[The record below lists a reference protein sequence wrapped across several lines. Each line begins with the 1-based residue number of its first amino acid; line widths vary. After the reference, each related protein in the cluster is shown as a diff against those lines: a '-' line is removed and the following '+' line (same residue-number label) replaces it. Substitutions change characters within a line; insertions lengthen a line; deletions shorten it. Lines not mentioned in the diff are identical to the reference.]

1 MNISAKSR
9 RLETSMILNK
19 IKLNDFVSHKKTE
32 LDLGYGINVV
42 VGPNG
47 AGKTSILDAIS
58 FALFNDY
65 SNRGKKE
72 NLINSTAKK
81 CGATVEFVEG
91 GIKYSAEWS
100 MEREKSAKGN
110 LYRIQN
116 GSKTLLAQGGGA
128 VLAEIEK
135 VLSMDKSMYFQSI
148 YVQQGEI
155 EELVTAKPAF
165 RKELI
170 SRLLG
175 VEDLEKAWHT
185 IKDIIDEYHE
195 TQIVLKT
202 ELDQRSTLE
211 NERQRHLTTST
222 ELTASIGS
230 KREELTKIEEKIS
243 VLQTSLN
250 QLKENK
256 KAFDRLDKE
265 KGILE
270 KAVASEK
277 EKLETEQTELDKA
290 ITAKKLIESL
300 EDEISKLTFLEQ
312 YSQYIVRKREQESN
326 QQALEEKLW
335 NLDRLEEV
343 LKENEKDSALYREK
357 KALQEEKSKERK
369 QYEGS
374 EKAFEKALK
383 TVKDLERDAQKKNAA
398 LEKELMKCSEILEA
412 QVTLETIET
421 LLDKKRTELEAAGSE
436 LDGKIDKCQKSIG
449 MFEHREKELDD
460 NLSKL
465 RPSET
470 GAKKCPTCET
480 DLTADQIVQ
489 LGRKFSSEKERIKG
503 ELETTRNEHTTIIQ
517 RKNHTE
523 GQLKKVDKIEPEQI
537 KECASQ
543 LDETR
548 EKLSKQR
555 LEAEELNKNVDVL
568 KRLDGELTELAN
580 QIGGL
585 EECYMKF
592 ESAKRELAK
601 LQPREEVMA
610 EMKPILEALETVSQ
624 SLKDSVSNLGYE
636 PKDPSKELEA
646 LRQKKQEYDQ
656 NITVAKRESEYEK
669 KVATT
674 REALSNKEL
683 ELAGTFEAIVKLN
696 YDEKL
701 HSRKQDSFDAEAN
714 SRNGLEKEIAGKT
727 EKKKTADDEILDCD
741 KKLEALKKKEREKR
755 HVDNFIGLLNKIR
768 TAYGKDGVQKM
779 IRARATPL
787 LERST
792 RDLFERFN
800 LAYSDIKI
808 DDDYNIAV
816 IGPSGEQQIEQISGG
831 ERVALAIAL
840 RLAIAQ
846 VLSGR
851 VETIIMDEPTTHLD
865 EERRKELVNILSSFF
880 REGGRIIPQMLIITH
895 HPEIVDVADVI
906 YTVKKQ
912 DDFSIAES
920 GSPMKQTV

>member
-1 MNISAKSR
+1 
-9 RLETSMILNK
+9 MILNK

-32 LDLGYGINVV
+32 LKLGYGINVV

-81 CGATVEFVEG
+81 CWATVEFVEG

-110 LYRIQN
+110 LYRMQN

-135 VLSMDKSMYFQSI
+135 VLAMDKSMFFQSI

-155 EELVTAKPAF
+155 EELVTAKPAI

-175 VEDLEKAWHT
+175 VADLEKAWHG
-185 IKDIIDEYHE
+185 IKEVIDAYHE
-195 TQIVLKT
+195 IQTVLKT
-202 ELDQRSTLE
+202 ELGQRSTIE
-211 NERQRHLTTST
+211 SDRQRHLTIST
-222 ELTASIGS
+222 ESTASIGS
-230 KREELTKIEEKIS
+230 KRKELSKIEEKIS
-243 VLQTSLN
+243 GLQTSLN
-250 QLKENK
+250 QLKEDK
-256 KAFDRLDKE
+256 KAFDRLDKD

-277 EKLETEQTELDKA
+277 EKLKTEQTELDKA
-290 ITAKKLIESL
+290 IAAKKLTESL
-300 EDEISKLTFLEQ
+300 EDEISKLPFLEQ
-312 YSQYIVRKREQESN
+312 YSQCIMKRSEQESK
-326 QQALEEKLW
+326 QQALEERLR
-335 NLDRLEEV
+335 NLDRLEGV
-343 LKENEKDSALYREK
+343 LKENEKDSALYREN
-357 KALQEEKSKERK
+357 KALQEGKNKERK
-369 QYEGS
+369 KYEGS
-374 EKAFEKALK
+374 DKAVEKALK
-383 TVKDLERDAQKKNAA
+383 IIKDLEKDEQKKNAA
-398 LEKELMKCSEILEA
+398 LEKELKKCSEILEA
-412 QVTLETIET
+412 QVTLETVET
-421 LLDKKRTELEAAGSE
+421 LLGKKKAELEAVGSE
-436 LDGKIDKCQKSIG
+436 LDEKIDKCQKSIG

-480 DLTADQIVQ
+480 DLTADQIAR
-489 LGRKFSSEKERIKG
+489 LGSKFSSERERIGG
-503 ELETTRNEHTTIIQ
+503 ELETTRKELTAIIQ
-517 RKNHTE
+517 RKDHVR
-523 GQLKKVDKIEPEQI
+523 GQLKTVEKIEPEQI
-537 KECASQ
+537 KQCASQ
-543 LDETR
+543 LEERR
-548 EKLSKQR
+548 EELKKER
-555 LEAEELNKNVDVL
+555 LEAEELNKNVDAL
-568 KRLDGELTELAN
+568 KRLDNELTELAD
-580 QIGGL
+580 QVSGL
-585 EECYMKF
+585 EEFYIKF
-592 ESAKRELAK
+592 ESAKSELTK
-601 LQPREEVMA
+601 LQPREKVMA
-610 EMKPILEALETVSQ
+610 EMKPIAEALETISQ

-636 PKDPSKELEA
+636 PEEPSKELEA

-656 NITVAKRESEYEK
+656 SISIAKRESEYEK
-669 KVATT
+669 KVAIT
-674 REALSNKEL
+674 REELSNKEL
-683 ELAGTFEAIVKLN
+683 ELAGTLESIAKLN

-701 HSRKQDSFDAEAN
+701 HSRKQDSFDAEVN
-714 SRNGLEKEIAGKT
+714 SRNGLEKEIAGMI
-727 EKKKTADDEILDCD
+727 EKKKTADYEIANCDE
-741 KKLEALKKKEREKR
+741 KLKGLEKKEREKR

-779 IRARATPL
+779 IRARARPL

-912 DDFSIAES
+912 DDYSIVES
-920 GSPMKQTV
+920 GSLMKSSE

>member
-1 MNISAKSR
+1 
-9 RLETSMILNK
+9 MILNK
-19 IKLNDFVSHKKTE
+19 IKLNDFVSHKNTE

-65 SNRGKKE
+65 TNRGKKE

-81 CGATVEFVEG
+81 CGATLEFVEG

-110 LYRIQN
+110 LYRMQN
-116 GSKTLLAQGGGA
+116 GAKTLLAQGGSA

-135 VLSMDKSMYFQSI
+135 VLAMNKSMFFQSI
-148 YVQQGEI
+148 YVRQGEI
-155 EELVTAKPAF
+155 EELVTAKPAI

-175 VEDLEKAWHT
+175 VEDLEKAWHA
-185 IKDIIDEYHE
+185 IKDIIDEYDK

-202 ELDQRSTLE
+202 ELEQRSTLE
-211 NERQRHLTTST
+211 TERQRHLTTST
-222 ELTASIGS
+222 ELAASIGS
-230 KREELTKIEEKIS
+230 NRKELSKIEDKIS
-243 VLQTSLN
+243 ALQTSLN

-256 KAFDRLDKE
+256 KIFDRLDKE

-290 ITAKKLIESL
+290 TAAKKLTDSL
-300 EDEISKLTFLEQ
+300 EIEVSKLPFFEQ
-312 YSQYIVRKREQESN
+312 YSQCILKRSEQEAK
-326 QQALEEKLW
+326 QQVLDEKLG
-335 NLDRLEEV
+335 NLDRLEGV

-357 KALQEEKSKERK
+357 KALQEEKVKERK

-374 EKAFEKALK
+374 EKAVEKALK
-383 TVKDLERDAQKKNAA
+383 TAKDLEKEEQKKDAA
-398 LEKELMKCSEILEA
+398 LEKELKKCSEILEA
-412 QVTLETIET
+412 QVTLETVEI
-421 LLDKKRTELEAAGSE
+421 LLNKKKAELEAAGSE
-436 LDGKIDKCQKSIG
+436 LERKIDQCQKNIG
-449 MFEHREKELDD
+449 IFEHREKELDD

-465 RPSET
+465 RPSEL
-470 GAKKCPTCET
+470 GAKRCPTCET
-480 DLTADQIVQ
+480 DLTADQIAR
-489 LGRKFSSEKERIKG
+489 LGKKFSSEKEQIEG
-503 ELETTRNEHTTIIQ
+503 ELETTRNELTTISQ
-517 RKNHTE
+517 RKHHTE
-523 GQLKKVDKIEPEQI
+523 GQLKKVEKIEPEQI
-537 KECASQ
+537 RECASQ
-543 LDETR
+543 LDETKER
-548 EKLSKQR
+548 LSKQR
-555 LEAEELNKNVDVL
+555 LEAEELDKNVDVL
-568 KRLDGELTELAN
+568 KRLDGELTELEN

-585 EECYMKF
+585 EEPYMKF
-592 ESAKRELAK
+592 ESAKRELKK
-601 LQPREEVMA
+601 LQPREKVMA
-610 EMKPILEALETVSQ
+610 EMEPITEALEKVSQ
-624 SLKDSVSNLGYE
+624 SLKDSVSSLGSE
-636 PKDPSKELEA
+636 PKEPSRELEA

-656 NITVAKRESEYEK
+656 NISIAKRESEYRNS
-669 KVATT
+669 VAAT
-674 REALSNKEL
+674 REVLSGKEQ
-683 ELAGTFEAIVKLN
+683 ELAGTLEEIAKLS
-696 YDEKL
+696 YDEKQ
-701 HSRKQDSFDAEAN
+701 HSKKQDEFDTESN
-714 SRNGLEKEIAGKT
+714 SRNGLRETITGMMEN
-727 EKKKTADDEILDCD
+727 KKTADSEIANYD

-768 TAYGKDGVQKM
+768 TTYGKDGVQKM
-779 IRARATPL
+779 IRARARPL

-808 DDDYNIAV
+808 DDNYNIAV

-906 YTVKKQ
+906 YTIKKQ
-912 DDFSIAES
+912 EDYSIAES

>member
-1 MNISAKSR
+1 
-9 RLETSMILNK
+9 MILNK
-19 IKLNDFVSHKKTE
+19 IKLNNFVSHKNTE

-81 CGATVEFVEG
+81 CAATLEFVEG

-110 LYRIQN
+110 LYRIKN
-116 GSKTLLAQGGGA
+116 GSKTLLAQGGSA

-135 VLSMDKSMYFQSI
+135 VLAMDKSMFFQSI

-155 EELVTAKPAF
+155 EELVTAKPAI

-175 VEDLEKAWHT
+175 VEDLEKAWHG
-185 IKDIIDEYHE
+185 IKDVIDTYNK
-195 TQIVLKT
+195 TQLVLKT
-202 ELDQRSTLE
+202 ELDHRSTVE
-211 NERQRHLTTST
+211 SERQRYLTLST

-230 KREELTKIEEKIS
+230 KEEELDKIEEKITG
-243 VLQTSLN
+243 LQASLN
-250 QLKENK
+250 QLKEDK
-256 KAFDRLDKE
+256 KAFDRLDKD

-270 KAVASEK
+270 KAVASGK
-277 EKLETEQTELDKA
+277 EKLETEQTELNKA
-290 ITAKKLIESL
+290 IGAKKLIESL
-300 EDEISKLTFLEQ
+300 EGEISKLPFLEQ
-312 YSQYIVRKREQESN
+312 YSQCIVRKREQESN
-326 QQALEEKLW
+326 QQALEEKLR
-335 NLDRLEEV
+335 NLDRLEGV
-343 LKENEKDSALYREK
+343 LKENERDSTLYREK

-374 EKAFEKALK
+374 EKAVERALK
-383 TVKDLERDAQKKNAA
+383 TIKELERDEQKKNAA
-398 LEKELMKCSEILEA
+398 LEKELKKCSEILEA
-412 QVTLETIET
+412 QVTLENVET
-421 LLDKKRTELEAAGSE
+421 LLGKKRVELEAVGSE

-449 MFEHREKELDD
+449 IFEHREKELDD

-480 DLTADQIVQ
+480 DLTAEQIVQ

-503 ELETTRNEHTTIIQ
+503 ELETTRNELTTIIQ
-517 RKNHTE
+517 RKDHIR

-548 EKLSKQR
+548 EELKKQR
-555 LEAEELNKNVDVL
+555 LEAEELDKNVEAL
-568 KRLDGELTELAN
+568 KRLDGELTELGN

-585 EECYMKF
+585 EESYMKF
-592 ESAKRELAK
+592 ESAKRELTK
-601 LQPREEVMA
+601 LQPKEEVMA
-610 EMKPILEALETVSQ
+610 EMKPITEALETISQ

-636 PKDPSKELEA
+636 PEEPSKELEA

-656 NITVAKRESEYEK
+656 NISIAKRESEYEK

-674 REALSNKEL
+674 REGLSNKEL
-683 ELAGTFEAIVKLN
+683 ELAGTLESFAKLN

-701 HSRKQDSFDAEAN
+701 HSRKQDSFDAEVN
-714 SRNGLEKEIAGKT
+714 SRNGLEKEIAVMTGN
-727 EKKKTADDEILDCD
+727 KKTADDEIADCD
-741 KKLEALKKKEREKR
+741 KKLEALKKKELEKR
-755 HVDNFIGLLNKIR
+755 LVDNFIGLLNKIR

-779 IRARATPL
+779 VRARARPL
-787 LERST
+787 LERSA

-816 IGPSGEQQIEQISGG
+816 IGSRGEQQIEQISGG

-895 HPEIVDVADVI
+895 HPEIMDVADVI
-906 YTVKKQ
+906 YTIRKQ
-912 DDFSIAES
+912 DDYSIAES
-920 GSPMKQTV
+920 GSQVRDSV

>member
-1 MNISAKSR
+1 
-9 RLETSMILNK
+9 MILNK

-135 VLSMDKSMYFQSI
+135 VLAMDKSMFFQSI

-155 EELVTAKPAF
+155 EELVTAKPAI

-175 VEDLEKAWHT
+175 VEDLEKAWHD
-185 IKDIIDEYHE
+185 IKDIIDEYCK

-222 ELTASIGS
+222 ELAASIGF
-230 KREELTKIEEKIS
+230 KGKELSKIEEAIS
-243 VLQTSLN
+243 GLQTSLN
-250 QLKENK
+250 QLKEDK

-270 KAVASEK
+270 KAVASEQ
-277 EKLETEQTELDKA
+277 EKLETEQTELNKA
-290 ITAKKLIESL
+290 TAAKKLTESL
-300 EDEISKLTFLEQ
+300 EGEVSKLPLLEQ
-312 YSQYIVRKREQESN
+312 YSQCILKRSEQEAK
-326 QQALEEKLW
+326 QQVLEEKLR
-335 NLDRLEEV
+335 NLDRLEGV
-343 LKENEKDSALYREK
+343 LKENEKDSALYCEK
-357 KALQEEKSKERK
+357 KALQEEKSKERR

-374 EKAFEKALK
+374 EKAAEKALK
-383 TVKDLERDAQKKNAA
+383 TIKDLEKDEQKKNAA
-398 LEKELMKCSEILEA
+398 LEKELKKCSEILEA
-412 QVTLETIET
+412 QVTLETVEI
-421 LLDKKRTELEAAGSE
+421 LLNKKKAELEAVGSE
-436 LDGKIDKCQKSIG
+436 LDEKIDRFRKSIG
-449 MFEHREKELDD
+449 IFEHREKELDD

-465 RPSET
+465 GPSEP

-480 DLTADQIVQ
+480 DLTAEQIVQ
-489 LGRKFSSEKERIKG
+489 LGRKFSSEKERING
-503 ELETTRNEHTTIIQ
+503 ELETTRNELTTIIQ
-517 RKNHTE
+517 RKDHTK

-537 KECASQ
+537 RERASQ

-568 KRLDGELTELAN
+568 KRLDGELTELGN

-592 ESAKRELAK
+592 ESAKRELTE

-610 EMKPILEALETVSQ
+610 EMKPVTEALEKVSQ

-636 PKDPSKELEA
+636 PKEPSRELEA

-656 NITVAKRESEYEK
+656 NISIARRESEYGNS
-669 KVATT
+669 VAAT
-674 REALSNKEL
+674 REVLSSKEQELDGTL
-683 ELAGTFEAIVKLN
+683 EEITKLN
-696 YDEKL
+696 YDEEQ
-701 HSRKQDSFDAEAN
+701 HSKKQDEFEAEIN
-714 SRNGLEKEIAGKT
+714 SRNGLRETITGMVEN
-727 EKKKTADDEILDCD
+727 KKTADSEMANYDE
-741 KKLEALKKKEREKR
+741 KLEALKKREQEER

-779 IRARATPL
+779 IRARARPL

-808 DDDYNIAV
+808 DDNYNIAV

-851 VETIIMDEPTTHLD
+851 VEVIIMDEPTTHLD

-906 YTVKKQ
+906 YTIKKQ
-912 DDFSIAES
+912 DDYSIAES

>member
-1 MNISAKSR
+1 
-9 RLETSMILNK
+9 MILNK

-32 LDLGYGINVV
+32 LELGYGINVV

-110 LYRIQN
+110 LYRMQN

-135 VLSMDKSMYFQSI
+135 VLAMDKSMFFQSI

-155 EELVTAKPAF
+155 EELVTAKPAI

-175 VEDLEKAWHT
+175 VADLEKAWHG
-185 IKDIIDEYHE
+185 IKEVIDAYHE
-195 TQIVLKT
+195 IQTVLKT
-202 ELDQRSTLE
+202 ELGQRSTIE
-211 NERQRHLTTST
+211 SDRQRHLTIST
-222 ELTASIGS
+222 ESTASIGS
-230 KREELTKIEEKIS
+230 KRKELSKIEEKIS
-243 VLQTSLN
+243 GLQTSLN
-250 QLKENK
+250 QLKEDK
-256 KAFDRLDKE
+256 KAFDRLDKD

-270 KAVASEK
+270 KAVVSEK
-277 EKLETEQTELDKA
+277 EKLKTEQTELDKA
-290 ITAKKLIESL
+290 IAAKKLTESL
-300 EDEISKLTFLEQ
+300 EDEISKLPFLEQ
-312 YSQYIVRKREQESN
+312 YSQCIMKRSEQESK
-326 QQALEEKLW
+326 QQALEERLR
-335 NLDRLEEV
+335 NLDRLEGV

-357 KALQEEKSKERK
+357 KALQEGKNKERK
-369 QYEGS
+369 KYEGS
-374 EKAFEKALK
+374 DKAVEKALK
-383 TVKDLERDAQKKNAA
+383 IIKDLEKDEQKKNAA
-398 LEKELMKCSEILEA
+398 LEKELKKCSEILEA
-412 QVTLETIET
+412 QVTLETVET
-421 LLDKKRTELEAAGSE
+421 LLGKKKAELEAVGSE
-436 LDGKIDKCQKSIG
+436 LDEKIDKCQKSIG

-480 DLTADQIVQ
+480 DLTADQIAR
-489 LGRKFSSEKERIKG
+489 LGSKFSSERERIGG
-503 ELETTRNEHTTIIQ
+503 ELETTRKELTAIIQ
-517 RKNHTE
+517 RKDHVR
-523 GQLKKVDKIEPEQI
+523 GQLKTVEKIEPEQI
-537 KECASQ
+537 KQCASQ
-543 LDETR
+543 LEETR
-548 EKLSKQR
+548 EELKKER
-555 LEAEELNKNVDVL
+555 LEAEELNKNVDAL
-568 KRLDGELTELAN
+568 KRLDNELTELAD
-580 QIGGL
+580 QVSGL
-585 EECYMKF
+585 EEFYIKF
-592 ESAKRELAK
+592 ESAKSELTK
-601 LQPREEVMA
+601 LQPREKVMA
-610 EMKPILEALETVSQ
+610 EMKPIAEALETISQ

-636 PKDPSKELEA
+636 PEEPSKELEA

-656 NITVAKRESEYEK
+656 SISIAKRESEYEK
-669 KVATT
+669 KVAIT
-674 REALSNKEL
+674 REELSNKEL
-683 ELAGTFEAIVKLN
+683 ELAGTLESIAKLN

-701 HSRKQDSFDAEAN
+701 HSRKQDSFDAEVN
-714 SRNGLEKEIAGKT
+714 SRNGLEKEIAGMI
-727 EKKKTADDEILDCD
+727 EKKKTADYEIANCDE
-741 KKLEALKKKEREKR
+741 KLKGLEKKEREKR

-779 IRARATPL
+779 IRARARPL

-912 DDFSIAES
+912 DDYSIAES
-920 GSPMKQTV
+920 GSLMKSSE

>member
-1 MNISAKSR
+1 
-9 RLETSMILNK
+9 MILNK
-19 IKLNDFVSHKKTE
+19 IKLNDFVSHKNTE

-65 SNRGKKE
+65 SNRGRKE

-81 CGATVEFVEG
+81 CGATLEFVEG
-91 GIKYSAEWS
+91 GVKYSAEWS

-110 LYRIQN
+110 LYRMQN
-116 GSKTLLAQGGGA
+116 GSKTLLAQGGSA

-135 VLSMDKSMYFQSI
+135 ILAMDKSMFFQSI

-155 EELVTAKPAF
+155 EELVTAKPAI

-175 VEDLEKAWHT
+175 VEDLEKAWHA
-185 IKDIIDEYHE
+185 IKDIIDEYDK

-202 ELDQRSTLE
+202 ELEQKSTLE
-211 NERQRHLTTST
+211 NERQRHLTVST
-222 ELTASIGS
+222 ELAASIGS
-230 KREELTKIEEKIS
+230 KRKELSKIDEKIS
-243 VLQTSLN
+243 ALHTSLN

-256 KAFDRLDKE
+256 KVFDGLDKE

-270 KAVASEK
+270 KAVTSEK
-277 EKLETEQTELDKA
+277 EKLKTEQTELDKA
-290 ITAKKLIESL
+290 TAAKKLTESL
-300 EDEISKLTFLEQ
+300 EGEVSKLPFLEQ
-312 YSQYIVRKREQESN
+312 YSQCILKRSEQEAK
-326 QQALEEKLW
+326 QQVLDEKLR
-335 NLDRLEEV
+335 NLDRLEGV

-357 KALQEEKSKERK
+357 KALQEERNKERK

-374 EKAFEKALK
+374 EKAVERALK
-383 TVKDLERDAQKKNAA
+383 TVKDLEKDEQKKNAA
-398 LEKELMKCSEILEA
+398 LDKELKKCSEILEA
-412 QVTLETIET
+412 QVTLETVEI
-421 LLDKKRTELEAAGSE
+421 LLNKKKAQLEAVGSE
-436 LDGKIDKCQKSIG
+436 LDKKIDQCQKSIG
-449 MFEHREKELDD
+449 IFEHREKELDD

-465 RPSET
+465 RPSEL
-470 GAKKCPTCET
+470 GAKRCPTCET
-480 DLTADQIVQ
+480 DLTADQIGR
-489 LGRKFSSEKERIKG
+489 LGKKFSSEREQIVG
-503 ELETTRNEHTTIIQ
+503 ELETARNELTTISH
-517 RKNHTE
+517 RKHHTE
-523 GQLKKVDKIEPEQI
+523 GQLKKVEKIEPEQI
-537 KECASQ
+537 RECASQ
-543 LDETR
+543 LDETKER
-548 EKLSKQR
+548 LNKQR
-555 LEAEELNKNVDVL
+555 LEAEELNKNVEAL
-568 KRLDGELTELAN
+568 ERLDGELTELDN
-580 QIGGL
+580 QISEL
-585 EECYMKF
+585 EEPYLKF
-592 ESAKRELAK
+592 ESAKRELTK
-601 LQPREEVMA
+601 LPPREKVMA
-610 EMKPILEALETVSQ
+610 ELEPITEALEIVSQ
-624 SLKDSVSNLGYE
+624 SLKDSVSSLGYE
-636 PKDPSKELEA
+636 PEEPSRELEA

-656 NITVAKRESEYEK
+656 NITAAKRESEYVK
-669 KVATT
+669 RVATT
-674 REALSNKEL
+674 REELSGKEQK
-683 ELAGTFEAIVKLN
+683 LAGTLENITKLN
-696 YDEKL
+696 YDEKQ
-701 HSRKQDSFDAEAN
+701 HSRKQDEFDEEVR
-714 SRNGLEKEIAGKT
+714 SKTELEKAIAVMM
-727 EKKKTADDEILDCD
+727 ENKKTADDETANYD
-741 KKLEALKKKEREKR
+741 KKLEALKKKEQEKR

-779 IRARATPL
+779 IRARARPL

-816 IGPSGEQQIEQISGG
+816 MGPSGEQQIEQISGG

-912 DDFSIAES
+912 DDYSIAES
-920 GSPMKQTV
+920 GSPMKGSE

>member
-1 MNISAKSR
+1 
-9 RLETSMILNK
+9 MILNK

-32 LDLGYGINVV
+32 LELGYGINVV

-110 LYRIQN
+110 LYRMQN

-135 VLSMDKSMYFQSI
+135 VLAMDKSMFFQSI

-155 EELVTAKPAF
+155 EELVTAKPAI

-175 VEDLEKAWHT
+175 VADLEKAWHG
-185 IKDIIDEYHE
+185 IKEVIDAYHE
-195 TQIVLKT
+195 IQTVLKT
-202 ELDQRSTLE
+202 ELGQRSTIE
-211 NERQRHLTTST
+211 SDRQRHLTIST
-222 ELTASIGS
+222 ESTASIGS
-230 KREELTKIEEKIS
+230 KRKELSKIEEKIS
-243 VLQTSLN
+243 GLQTSLN
-250 QLKENK
+250 QLKEDK
-256 KAFDRLDKE
+256 KAFDRLDKD

-277 EKLETEQTELDKA
+277 EKLKTEQTELDKA
-290 ITAKKLIESL
+290 IAAKKLTESL
-300 EDEISKLTFLEQ
+300 EDEISKLPFLEQ
-312 YSQYIVRKREQESN
+312 YSQCIMKRSEQESK
-326 QQALEEKLW
+326 QQALEERLR
-335 NLDRLEEV
+335 NLDRLEGV
-343 LKENEKDSALYREK
+343 LKENEKDSALYREN
-357 KALQEEKSKERK
+357 KALQEGKNKERK
-369 QYEGS
+369 KYEGS
-374 EKAFEKALK
+374 DKAVEKALK
-383 TVKDLERDAQKKNAA
+383 IIKDLEKDEQKKNAA
-398 LEKELMKCSEILEA
+398 LEKELKKCSEILEA
-412 QVTLETIET
+412 QVTLETVET
-421 LLDKKRTELEAAGSE
+421 LLGKKKAELEAVGSE
-436 LDGKIDKCQKSIG
+436 LDEKIDKCQKSIG

-480 DLTADQIVQ
+480 DLTADQIAR
-489 LGRKFSSEKERIKG
+489 LGSKFSSERERIGG
-503 ELETTRNEHTTIIQ
+503 ELETTRKELTAIIQ
-517 RKNHTE
+517 RKDHVR
-523 GQLKKVDKIEPEQI
+523 GQLKTVEKIEPEQI
-537 KECASQ
+537 KQCASQ
-543 LDETR
+543 LEETR
-548 EKLSKQR
+548 EELKKER
-555 LEAEELNKNVDVL
+555 LEAEELNKNVDAL
-568 KRLDGELTELAN
+568 KRLDNELTELAD
-580 QIGGL
+580 QVSGL
-585 EECYMKF
+585 EEFYIKF
-592 ESAKRELAK
+592 ESAKSELTK
-601 LQPREEVMA
+601 LQPREKVMA
-610 EMKPILEALETVSQ
+610 EMKPIAEALETISQ

-636 PKDPSKELEA
+636 PEEPSKELEA

-656 NITVAKRESEYEK
+656 SISIAKRESEYEK

-674 REALSNKEL
+674 REELSNKEL
-683 ELAGTFEAIVKLN
+683 ELAGTLESIAKLN

-701 HSRKQDSFDAEAN
+701 HSRKQDSFDAEVN
-714 SRNGLEKEIAGKT
+714 SRNGLEKEIAGMI
-727 EKKKTADDEILDCD
+727 EKKKTADYEIANCDE
-741 KKLEALKKKEREKR
+741 KLKGLEKKEREKR

-779 IRARATPL
+779 IRARARPL

-912 DDFSIAES
+912 DDYSIVES
-920 GSPMKQTV
+920 GSLMKSSE

>member
-1 MNISAKSR
+1 
-9 RLETSMILNK
+9 MILNK
-19 IKLNDFVSHKKTE
+19 IKLNDFVSHKNTE

-81 CGATVEFVEG
+81 CGATLEFVEG

-100 MEREKSAKGN
+100 MMREKSAKGN
-110 LYRIQN
+110 LYRMQN
-116 GSKTLLAQGGGA
+116 GSKTLLAQGGSA

-135 VLSMDKSMYFQSI
+135 ILAMDKSMFFQSI

-155 EELVTAKPAF
+155 EELVTAKPAV

-175 VEDLEKAWHT
+175 VEDLEKAWHD

-211 NERQRHLTTST
+211 NERRRHLTISA

-230 KREELTKIEEKIS
+230 KRKELTKIEEKIS
-243 VLQTSLN
+243 GLQTSLN
-250 QLKENK
+250 QLKEDK
-256 KAFDRLDKE
+256 KAFDRLNKDKA
-265 KGILE
+265 ILE
-270 KAVASEK
+270 KVVASEQ
-277 EKLETEQTELDKA
+277 EKLKTEQTELDKA
-290 ITAKKLIESL
+290 TAAKKLTESL
-300 EDEISKLTFLEQ
+300 EGEVSKLPFMEQ
-312 YSQYIVRKREQESN
+312 YSQCILKRSEQEAK
-326 QQALEEKLW
+326 QQVLDEKLR

-343 LKENEKDSALYREK
+343 LKENKKDSALYREK
-357 KALQEEKSKERK
+357 KALQEEKIKERK

-374 EKAFEKALK
+374 EKAVEKTLK
-383 TVKDLERDAQKKNAA
+383 MVRDLEKDEQKKNAA
-398 LEKELMKCSEILEA
+398 LEKELKKCSEILEA
-412 QVTLETIET
+412 QVTLETVEI
-421 LLDKKRTELEAAGSE
+421 LLNKKKAELEAVGSE
-436 LDGKIDKCQKSIG
+436 LDKKIDKCQKSIG
-449 MFEHREKELDD
+449 IFEHREKELDD
-460 NLSKL
+460 NLTKL
-465 RPSET
+465 RPSEP
-470 GAKKCPTCET
+470 GAKNCPTCET
-480 DLTADQIVQ
+480 DLTADQIAR
-489 LGRKFSSEKERIKG
+489 LGNKFTSEKERTEG
-503 ELETTRNEHTTIIQ
+503 ELETTRNELTTISQ
-517 RKNHTE
+517 RKLHTE
-523 GQLKKVDKIEPEQI
+523 GQLKKVEKIEPEQI
-537 KECASQ
+537 RECASQ

-548 EKLSKQR
+548 ERLSKQR
-555 LEAEELNKNVDVL
+555 LEAEELNNNVDVL
-568 KRLDGELTELAN
+568 KRLDGELTELDK

-585 EECYMKF
+585 EEPYMKF

-601 LQPREEVMA
+601 LQPREKVMA
-610 EMKPILEALETVSQ
+610 EMEPITEALEKVSQ

-636 PKDPSKELEA
+636 PKEPSRELEA

-656 NITVAKRESEYEK
+656 NISIAKRESEYRNS
-669 KVATT
+669 VAAT
-674 REALSNKEL
+674 REALSSKEQ
-683 ELAGTFEAIVKLN
+683 ELAGTLEEITKLN
-696 YDEKL
+696 YDEKQ
-701 HSRKQDSFDAEAN
+701 HSKKQDEFDTETN
-714 SRNGLEKEIAGKT
+714 SRNGLRETITGMMEN
-727 EKKKTADDEILDCD
+727 KKTADSEIANYD
-741 KKLEALKKKEREKR
+741 KKLEALKKKEQEKR

-779 IRARATPL
+779 IRARARPL

-808 DDDYNIAV
+808 DDNYNIAV

-912 DDFSIAES
+912 DDYSIAES
-920 GSPMKQTV
+920 GSPMMQTV

>member
-1 MNISAKSR
+1 
-9 RLETSMILNK
+9 MILNK
-19 IKLNDFVSHKKTE
+19 IKLNDFISHKNTE

-58 FALFNDY
+58 FALFNDC
-65 SNRGKKE
+65 SNRGRKE
-72 NLINSTAKK
+72 NLINSRAKK

-110 LYRIQN
+110 LYRMQN
-116 GSKTLLAQGGGA
+116 GSKALLAQGGSA

-135 VLSMDKSMYFQSI
+135 ILAMDRSMFFQSI

-155 EELVTAKPAF
+155 EELVTAKPAI

-175 VEDLEKAWHT
+175 VEDLEKAWHG
-185 IKDIIDEYHE
+185 IKDVIYEYHDMQ
-195 TQIVLKT
+195 TVLKT
-202 ELDQRSTLE
+202 ELDQRSTIE
-211 NERQRHLTTST
+211 SDRQRHLTTSE
-222 ELTASIGS
+222 ELKESLES
-230 KREELTKIEEKIS
+230 KRKQLRRIEEKIS
-243 VLQTSLN
+243 NLQKSLN
-250 QLKENK
+250 QLKEDK
-256 KAFDRLDKE
+256 KIFDRLDKE

-270 KAVASEK
+270 KGVANDK
-277 EKLETEQTELDKA
+277 EKLETQQAELDKA
-290 ITAKKLIESL
+290 VVAKKLMVSL
-300 EDEISKLTFLEQ
+300 EDDIKKLPFLEQ
-312 YSQYIVRKREQESN
+312 YSQYVLMKAEQESK
-326 QQALEEKLW
+326 QEALEEKVR
-335 NLDRLEEV
+335 NLDRLEGV
-343 LKENEKDSALYREK
+343 LKENEKGSVLYREK
-357 KALQEEKSKERK
+357 KALHEEKSKERK

-374 EKAFEKALK
+374 DRAFEKALK
-383 TVKDLERDAQKKNAA
+383 TIKDLEKDEQKKSAT
-398 LEKELMKCSEILEA
+398 LEKELKKCAEALEA
-412 QVTLETIET
+412 QVTLETFEIF
-421 LLDKKRTELEAAGSE
+421 LGNNRNELQSVVSE
-436 LDGKIDKCQKSIG
+436 LDEKVDKYQKSIG

-465 RPSET
+465 KPSET

-480 DLTADQIVQ
+480 DMTAEQIVQ
-489 LGRKFSSEKERIKG
+489 LRSKFSSEKERIEG
-503 ELETTRNEHTTIIQ
+503 ELETTRKELAAIIQ
-517 RKNHTE
+517 RKHQVE

-537 KECASQ
+537 KDVASQ

-548 EKLSKQR
+548 DNLKKQR
-555 LEAEELNKNVDVL
+555 LEAEELNKNVDAL
-568 KRLDGELTELAN
+568 KRLDSELTELGN
-580 QIGGL
+580 QISGL
-585 EECYMKF
+585 EESYMKF

-601 LQPREEVMA
+601 LQPREKVMA
-610 EMKPILEALETVSQ
+610 EMKPVTETLETISQ

-636 PKDPSKELEA
+636 PEEPSEELEA
-646 LRQKKQEYDQ
+646 LRQKKQKYDQ
-656 NITVAKRESEYEK
+656 NILIAKRESEYEK
-669 KVATT
+669 MVAATKQ
-674 REALSNKEL
+674 ELSSKEQK
-683 ELAGTFEAIVKLN
+683 LAGTLEAITKLN
-696 YDEKL
+696 YDEKE
-701 HSRKQDSFDAEAN
+701 HSKKQDEFDTEVA
-714 SRNGLEKEIAGKT
+714 SRNELKEAITGMM
-727 EKKKTADDEILDCD
+727 EKKKTADDEIANCD
-741 KKLEALKKKEREKR
+741 KKLEDLKKKEQEKR
-755 HVDNFIGLLNKIR
+755 LVDNFIGLLNKIR

-779 IRARATPL
+779 IRARARPL

-906 YTVKKQ
+906 YTIKKQ
-912 DDFSIAES
+912 DDYSIAES
-920 GSPMKQTV
+920 GSPMRGSD

>member
-1 MNISAKSR
+1 
-9 RLETSMILNK
+9 MILSK
-19 IKLNDFVSHKKTE
+19 IRLNDFVSHKNTE

-81 CGATVEFVEG
+81 CWATLEFVEG

-100 MEREKSAKGN
+100 MMREKSAKGN
-110 LYRIQN
+110 LYRMQN
-116 GSKTLLAQGGGA
+116 GSKTLLAQGGSA

-135 VLSMDKSMYFQSI
+135 VLAMDKSMFFQSI

-155 EELVTAKPAF
+155 EELVNAKPAI

-175 VEDLEKAWHT
+175 VEDLEKAWHD
-185 IKDIIDEYHE
+185 IKDIIDEYDE

-202 ELDQRSTLE
+202 ELNQRSTLE
-211 NERQRHLTTST
+211 NERHRHLTTST
-222 ELTASIGS
+222 ELAASIGS
-230 KREELTKIEEKIS
+230 KRKELSKIEEKIS
-243 VLQTSLN
+243 ALHTSLN
-250 QLKENK
+250 QLKEDK
-256 KAFDRLDKE
+256 KVFDRLDKD

-277 EKLETEQTELDKA
+277 EKLKTEQTELDKSTA
-290 ITAKKLIESL
+290 AKKLTESL
-300 EDEISKLTFLEQ
+300 EGEVSKLSFLEQ
-312 YSQYIVRKREQESN
+312 YSQCILKRSEQEAK
-326 QQALEEKLW
+326 QQVLDEKLG
-335 NLDRLEEV
+335 NLDRLEGV

-374 EKAFEKALK
+374 EKAVEKALK
-383 TVKDLERDAQKKNAA
+383 TVKDLEKDEQKKNAA
-398 LEKELMKCSEILEA
+398 LEKELKKCSEILEA
-412 QVTLETIET
+412 QVTLETVET
-421 LLDKKRTELEAAGSE
+421 LLGKKKTELEAAGSE
-436 LDGKIDKCQKSIG
+436 LDKEFDKCQKSIG
-449 MFEHREKELDD
+449 ISEHRVKELDD

-465 RPSET
+465 RPSEL
-470 GAKKCPTCET
+470 GAKTCPTCET
-480 DLTADQIVQ
+480 DLTAEQIVQ
-489 LGRKFSSEKERIKG
+489 LGRKFSSEKEQIEG
-503 ELETTRNEHTTIIQ
+503 ELETTRNELTTIIQ
-517 RKNHTE
+517 RKDHTE
-523 GQLKKVDKIEPEQI
+523 GQLKKVEKIEPEQI
-537 KECASQ
+537 RECASQ
-543 LDETR
+543 LDETKER
-548 EKLSKQR
+548 LSKQR
-555 LEAEELNKNVDVL
+555 LEAEELDKNVEVL
-568 KRLDGELTELAN
+568 KRLDGELMELDT

-585 EECYMKF
+585 EEPYMKF
-592 ESAKRELAK
+592 ESAKRELTK
-601 LQPREEVMA
+601 LQPREKVMV
-610 EMKPILEALETVSQ
+610 EMEPITEALEKVSQ

-636 PKDPSKELEA
+636 PKEPSRELEA

-656 NITVAKRESEYEK
+656 NISIAKRESEYRNS
-669 KVATT
+669 VAST
-674 REALSNKEL
+674 REALSNKEQELTGTL
-683 ELAGTFEAIVKLN
+683 EEITKLN
-696 YDEKL
+696 YDEKQ
-701 HSRKQDSFDAEAN
+701 HSKKQDEFDTETN
-714 SRNGLEKEIAGKT
+714 SRNGLRETVTGIVEN
-727 EKKKTADDEILDCD
+727 KKTADSEIANYE
-741 KKLEALKKKEREKR
+741 KKLEALKKKEQEKR

-779 IRARATPL
+779 IRARARPL

-808 DDDYNIAV
+808 DDNYNIAV

-906 YTVKKQ
+906 YTIKKQ
-912 DDFSIAES
+912 DNYSIAEA
-920 GSPMKQTV
+920 GSSRATY

>member
-1 MNISAKSR
+1 
-9 RLETSMILNK
+9 MILNK
-19 IKLNDFVSHKKTE
+19 IKLNDFVSHKNTE

-100 MEREKSAKGN
+100 MMREKSAKGN
-110 LYRIQN
+110 LYRMQN

-135 VLSMDKSMYFQSI
+135 VLAMDKSMFFQSI

-155 EELVTAKPAF
+155 EELVAAKPAI

-175 VEDLEKAWHT
+175 VEDLEKAWHG
-185 IKDIIDEYHE
+185 IKDIIDAYHE

-202 ELDQRSTLE
+202 ELDQRSALE
-211 NERQRHLTTST
+211 TERQRHLTTST

-230 KREELTKIEEKIS
+230 KRKELTKIEEKIS
-243 VLQTSLN
+243 GLQTSLD
-250 QLKENK
+250 QLKEDK
-256 KAFDRLDKE
+256 KVFDRLDKE
-265 KGILE
+265 RGILE
-270 KAVASEK
+270 KAVVSEK
-277 EKLETEQTELDKA
+277 EKLETEQTELGKA
-290 ITAKKLIESL
+290 TAAKKLTESL
-300 EDEISKLTFLEQ
+300 EGEVSRLPFLEQ
-312 YSQYIVRKREQESN
+312 YSQCILKRSEQEAK
-326 QQALEEKLW
+326 QQVLEEKLR

-343 LKENEKDSALYREK
+343 LKENEKTSTLYHEK
-357 KALQEEKSKERK
+357 KVLQEEKNKERK

-374 EKAFEKALK
+374 EKAVEKALK
-383 TVKDLERDAQKKNAA
+383 TVKDLEKDEQKKNAA
-398 LEKELMKCSEILEA
+398 LEKDLKKCSEILEA
-412 QVTLETIET
+412 QVTLETVEI
-421 LLDKKRTELEAAGSE
+421 LLNKKKAELEAVGSE
-436 LDGKIDKCQKSIG
+436 LDEKIDQCQKSIG
-449 MFEHREKELDD
+449 IFEHREKELDD
-460 NLSKL
+460 NLTKL
-465 RPSET
+465 KPSEQ
-470 GAKKCPTCET
+470 GAKRCPTCET
-480 DLTADQIVQ
+480 DLTADQIVR
-489 LGRKFSSEKERIKG
+489 LGNKFSSEKERIEG
-503 ELETTRNEHTTIIQ
+503 ELETTRNELTTISQ
-517 RKNHTE
+517 RKHHTE
-523 GQLKKVDKIEPEQI
+523 GQLKKVEKIEPEQI
-537 KECASQ
+537 RECASQ
-543 LDETR
+543 LDEIR
-548 EKLSKQR
+548 ERLGKQR

-568 KRLDGELTELAN
+568 KRLDGELTELDN
-580 QIGGL
+580 QIGEL
-585 EECYMKF
+585 EEPYMKF
-592 ESAKRELAK
+592 ESAKRELTK
-601 LQPREEVMA
+601 LQPREKVMA
-610 EMKPILEALETVSQ
+610 EMEPITEALEKVSQ

-636 PKDPSKELEA
+636 PKEPSRELEA
-646 LRQKKQEYDQ
+646 LRQRKQEYDQ
-656 NITVAKRESEYEK
+656 NISIAKRESEYRNS
-669 KVATT
+669 VAAT
-674 REALSNKEL
+674 REVLSSKEQELTGTL
-683 ELAGTFEAIVKLN
+683 EEITKLN
-696 YDEKL
+696 YDEKQ
-701 HSRKQDSFDAEAN
+701 HSKKQDEFDTETN
-714 SRNGLEKEIAGKT
+714 SRNRLRETITGMMEN
-727 EKKKTADDEILDCD
+727 KKTADGEIANYD
-741 KKLEALKKKEREKR
+741 KKLEGLKKKEQEKR

-779 IRARATPL
+779 IRARARPL

-800 LAYSDIKI
+800 LSYSDIKI
-808 DDDYNIAV
+808 DDNYNIAV
-816 IGPSGEQQIEQISGG
+816 MGPSGEQQIEQISGG

-880 REGGRIIPQMLIITH
+880 REGGRIIPQMLIVTH

-906 YTVKKQ
+906 YTIKKE
-912 DDFSIAES
+912 DGYSVSEPGSLAKES
-920 GSPMKQTV
+920 TIQGEQE

>member
-1 MNISAKSR
+1 
-9 RLETSMILNK
+9 MILNK

-135 VLSMDKSMYFQSI
+135 VLAMDKSMFFQSI

-155 EELVTAKPAF
+155 EELVTAKPAI

-175 VEDLEKAWHT
+175 VEDLEKAWHG

-211 NERQRHLTTST
+211 NERQRHLTTSA
-222 ELTASIGS
+222 ELAASIGF
-230 KREELTKIEEKIS
+230 KGKELSKIEEEIS
-243 VLQTSLN
+243 GLQTSLD
-250 QLKENK
+250 QLKEDK
-256 KAFDRLDKE
+256 KAFDRFDKE

-270 KAVASEK
+270 KAVASEQ

-290 ITAKKLIESL
+290 TAAKKLTGIL
-300 EDEISKLTFLEQ
+300 EGEVSKLPFLEQ
-312 YSQYIVRKREQESN
+312 YSQCILRRSEQEAK
-326 QQALEEKLW
+326 QQVLEEKLC
-335 NLDRLEEV
+335 NLDRLEGV
-343 LKENEKDSALYREK
+343 LKENEKDSAFYCEK
-357 KALQEEKSKERK
+357 KALQEEESKERR

-374 EKAFEKALK
+374 EKAVEKALK
-383 TVKDLERDAQKKNAA
+383 TIKDLERDEQKKNVA
-398 LEKELMKCSEILEA
+398 LEKELKKCSEVLEA
-412 QVTLETIET
+412 QVTLETVEI
-421 LLDKKRTELEAAGSE
+421 LLDKKKVELEAVGSE
-436 LDGKIDKCQKSIG
+436 LDEKIDEFRKSIG
-449 MFEHREKELDD
+449 IFEHREEELDD

-465 RPSET
+465 GPSEP

-480 DLTADQIVQ
+480 DLTAEQIVQ

-503 ELETTRNEHTTIIQ
+503 ELETTRNELTTIIQ
-517 RKNHTE
+517 RKDHTK

-537 KECASQ
+537 RERASQ

-548 EKLSKQR
+548 EELKKQR
-555 LEAEELNKNVDVL
+555 LEAEELDKNVEAL
-568 KRLDGELTELAN
+568 KRLDGELTELGN

-585 EECYMKF
+585 EEPYMKF
-592 ESAKRELAK
+592 ESAKRELTK
-601 LQPREEVMA
+601 LQPREKVMG
-610 EMKPILEALETVSQ
+610 EMEPITEALEKVSQ

-636 PKDPSKELEA
+636 PKEPSRELEA

-656 NITVAKRESEYEK
+656 NISVAKRESEYRNS
-669 KVATT
+669 VAAT
-674 REALSNKEL
+674 REVLSSKEQELDGTL
-683 ELAGTFEAIVKLN
+683 EEITKLS
-696 YDEKL
+696 YDEEQ
-701 HSRKQDSFDAEAN
+701 HSRKQGEFDTEIN
-714 SRNGLEKEIAGKT
+714 SRNGLRETITGMMENM
-727 EKKKTADDEILDCD
+727 KTADSEIANYD
-741 KKLEALKKKEREKR
+741 KKLEALKKKEQEKR

-779 IRARATPL
+779 IRARARPL

-808 DDDYNIAV
+808 DDNYNIAV

-851 VETIIMDEPTTHLD
+851 VEVIIMDEPTTHLD

-906 YTVKKQ
+906 YTIKKQ
-912 DDFSIAES
+912 DDYSIAES

>member
-1 MNISAKSR
+1 
-9 RLETSMILNK
+9 MILNK

-81 CGATVEFVEG
+81 CAATVEFVEG

-100 MEREKSAKGN
+100 MERERSAKGN

-116 GSKTLLAQGGGA
+116 GAKILLAQGGGA

-135 VLSMDKSMYFQSI
+135 VLAMDKSMFFQSI

-155 EELVTAKPAF
+155 EELVTAKPAI

-175 VEDLEKAWHT
+175 VEDLEKAWHD
-185 IKDIIDEYHE
+185 IKDIIDDYSK

-211 NERQRHLTTST
+211 NERQRHLTTSS
-222 ELTASIGS
+222 ELAASIGS
-230 KREELTKIEEKIS
+230 KGKELSKIEEKIS
-243 VLQTSLN
+243 SLQTNLN

-256 KAFDRLDKE
+256 KVFDRLDKE

-270 KAVASEK
+270 KAVASEQ

-290 ITAKKLIESL
+290 TAAKKLTEIL
-300 EDEISKLTFLEQ
+300 EGEVSKLPFLEQ
-312 YSQYIVRKREQESN
+312 YSQCILKRSEQEAK
-326 QQALEEKLW
+326 QQVLDEKLR
-335 NLDRLEEV
+335 NLDRLEVV

-374 EKAFEKALK
+374 EKAVEKALK
-383 TVKDLERDAQKKNAA
+383 TVKDLEKDEQKKNAA
-398 LEKELMKCSEILEA
+398 LEKELKKCSEILEA
-412 QVTLETIET
+412 QVTLETVET
-421 LLDKKRTELEAAGSE
+421 LLGKKKTELEAAGSE
-436 LDGKIDKCQKSIG
+436 LDKKFDKCQKSIG
-449 MFEHREKELDD
+449 IFEHREKELDD
-460 NLSKL
+460 NLTRL
-465 RPSET
+465 RPSEL
-470 GAKKCPTCET
+470 GAKRCPTCET
-480 DLTADQIVQ
+480 DLTADQIAR
-489 LGRKFSSEKERIKG
+489 LGKKFSSEKEQIEE
-503 ELETTRNEHTTIIQ
+503 ELEMTRNELTTISQ
-517 RKNHTE
+517 GKHHTE
-523 GQLKKVDKIEPEQI
+523 GQLKKVEKIEPEQI
-537 KECASQ
+537 RECAIQ
-543 LDETR
+543 LDETKER
-548 EKLSKQR
+548 LIKQR
-555 LEAEELNKNVDVL
+555 LEAEELNKNVEVL
-568 KRLDGELTELAN
+568 KRLDGELTELEN

-585 EECYMKF
+585 EEPYMKF
-592 ESAKRELAK
+592 ESAKRELTK
-601 LQPREEVMA
+601 LQPKEKVMA
-610 EMKPILEALETVSQ
+610 EMKPITETLETISQ
-624 SLKDSVSNLGYE
+624 SLKDSVSKLGYE
-636 PKDPSKELEA
+636 PAEPSRELEA
-646 LRQKKQEYDQ
+646 LRQKKQDYDQ
-656 NITVAKRESEYEK
+656 NITIAKRESEYRNS
-669 KVATT
+669 VAAT
-674 REALSNKEL
+674 REALSSKEQ
-683 ELAGTFEAIVKLN
+683 ELAGTLEEITKLN
-696 YDEKL
+696 YDEEQ
-701 HSRKQDSFDAEAN
+701 HSKKQDEFDTETN
-714 SRNGLEKEIAGKT
+714 SRNGLRETITGMM
-727 EKKKTADDEILDCD
+727 EKKKTVDSEIANYD

-779 IRARATPL
+779 IRARARPL

-808 DDDYNIAV
+808 DDNYNIAV

-906 YTVKKQ
+906 YTIKKENGY
-912 DDFSIAES
+912 SVAES
-920 GSPMKQTV
+920 GSPKSTL

>member
-1 MNISAKSR
+1 
-9 RLETSMILNK
+9 MILNK
-19 IKLNDFVSHKKTE
+19 IKLNDFVSHKNTE

-81 CGATVEFVEG
+81 CGATLEFVEG

-100 MEREKSAKGN
+100 MMREKSAKGN
-110 LYRIQN
+110 LYRMQN
-116 GSKTLLAQGGGA
+116 GSKTLLAQGGSA

-135 VLSMDKSMYFQSI
+135 ILAMDKSMFFQSI

-155 EELVTAKPAF
+155 EELVTAKPAV

-175 VEDLEKAWHT
+175 VEDLEKAWHD

-211 NERQRHLTTST
+211 NERHRHLTTSA

-230 KREELTKIEEKIS
+230 KRKELTKIEEKIS
-243 VLQTSLN
+243 GLQTSLN
-250 QLKENK
+250 QLKEDK
-256 KAFDRLDKE
+256 KAFDRLNKDKA
-265 KGILE
+265 ILE
-270 KAVASEK
+270 KVVASEQ
-277 EKLETEQTELDKA
+277 EKLKTEQTELDKA
-290 ITAKKLIESL
+290 TAAKKLTESL
-300 EDEISKLTFLEQ
+300 EGEVSKLPFMEQ
-312 YSQYIVRKREQESN
+312 YSQCILKRSEQEAK
-326 QQALEEKLW
+326 QQVLDEKLR

-343 LKENEKDSALYREK
+343 LKENKKDSALYREK
-357 KALQEEKSKERK
+357 KALQEEKIKERK

-374 EKAFEKALK
+374 EKAVEKTLK
-383 TVKDLERDAQKKNAA
+383 MVRDLEKDEQKKNAA
-398 LEKELMKCSEILEA
+398 LEKELKKCSEILEA
-412 QVTLETIET
+412 QVTLETVEI
-421 LLDKKRTELEAAGSE
+421 LLNKKKAELEAVGSE
-436 LDGKIDKCQKSIG
+436 LDKKIDKCQKSIG
-449 MFEHREKELDD
+449 IFEHREKELDD
-460 NLSKL
+460 NLTKL
-465 RPSET
+465 RPSEP
-470 GAKKCPTCET
+470 GAKNCPTCET
-480 DLTADQIVQ
+480 DLTADQIAR
-489 LGRKFSSEKERIKG
+489 LGNKFTSEKERTEG
-503 ELETTRNEHTTIIQ
+503 ELETTRNELTTISQ
-517 RKNHTE
+517 RKLHTE
-523 GQLKKVDKIEPEQI
+523 GQLKKVEKIEPEQI
-537 KECASQ
+537 RECASQ

-548 EKLSKQR
+548 ERLSKQR
-555 LEAEELNKNVDVL
+555 LEAEELNNNVDVL
-568 KRLDGELTELAN
+568 KRLDGELTELDK

-585 EECYMKF
+585 EEPYMKF

-601 LQPREEVMA
+601 LQPREKVMA
-610 EMKPILEALETVSQ
+610 EMEPITEALEKVSQ

-636 PKDPSKELEA
+636 PKEPSRELEA

-656 NITVAKRESEYEK
+656 NISIAKRESEYRNS
-669 KVATT
+669 VAAT
-674 REALSNKEL
+674 REALSSKEQ
-683 ELAGTFEAIVKLN
+683 ELAGTLEEITKLN
-696 YDEKL
+696 YDEKQ
-701 HSRKQDSFDAEAN
+701 HSKKQDEFDTETN
-714 SRNGLEKEIAGKT
+714 SRNGLRETITGMMEN
-727 EKKKTADDEILDCD
+727 KKTADSEIANYD
-741 KKLEALKKKEREKR
+741 KKLEALKKKEQEKR

-779 IRARATPL
+779 IRARARPL

-816 IGPSGEQQIEQISGG
+816 LGSSGEQQIDQISGG

-906 YTVKKQ
+906 YTIKKENGY
-912 DDFSIAES
+912 SVAES
-920 GSPMKQTV
+920 GSPLKKVA

>member
-1 MNISAKSR
+1 
-9 RLETSMILNK
+9 MILNK

-32 LDLGYGINVV
+32 LKLGYGINVV

-81 CGATVEFVEG
+81 CWATVEFVEG

-110 LYRIQN
+110 LYRMQN

-135 VLSMDKSMYFQSI
+135 VLAMDKSMFFQSI

-155 EELVTAKPAF
+155 EELVTAKPAI

-175 VEDLEKAWHT
+175 VADLEKAWHG
-185 IKDIIDEYHE
+185 IKEVIDAYHE
-195 TQIVLKT
+195 IQTVLKT
-202 ELDQRSTLE
+202 ELGQRSTIE
-211 NERQRHLTTST
+211 SDRQRHLTIST
-222 ELTASIGS
+222 ESTASIGS
-230 KREELTKIEEKIS
+230 KRKELSKIEEKIS
-243 VLQTSLN
+243 GLQTSLN
-250 QLKENK
+250 QLKEDK
-256 KAFDRLDKE
+256 KAFDRLDKD

-277 EKLETEQTELDKA
+277 EKLKTEQTELDKA
-290 ITAKKLIESL
+290 IAAKKLTESL
-300 EDEISKLTFLEQ
+300 EDEISKLPFLEQ
-312 YSQYIVRKREQESN
+312 YSQCIMKRSEQESK
-326 QQALEEKLW
+326 QQALEERLR
-335 NLDRLEEV
+335 NLDRLEGV

-357 KALQEEKSKERK
+357 KALQEGKNKERK
-369 QYEGS
+369 KYEGS
-374 EKAFEKALK
+374 DKAVEKALK
-383 TVKDLERDAQKKNAA
+383 IIKDLEKDEQKKNAA
-398 LEKELMKCSEILEA
+398 LEKELKKCSEILEA
-412 QVTLETIET
+412 QVTLETVET
-421 LLDKKRTELEAAGSE
+421 LLGKKKAELEAVGSE
-436 LDGKIDKCQKSIG
+436 LDEKIDKCQKSIG

-480 DLTADQIVQ
+480 DLTADQIAR
-489 LGRKFSSEKERIKG
+489 LGSKFSSERERIGG
-503 ELETTRNEHTTIIQ
+503 ELETTRKELTAIIQ
-517 RKNHTE
+517 RKDHVR
-523 GQLKKVDKIEPEQI
+523 GQLKTVEKIEPEQI
-537 KECASQ
+537 KQCASQ
-543 LDETR
+543 LEERR
-548 EKLSKQR
+548 EELKKER
-555 LEAEELNKNVDVL
+555 LEAEELNKNVDAL
-568 KRLDGELTELAN
+568 KRLDNELTELAD
-580 QIGGL
+580 QVSGL
-585 EECYMKF
+585 EEFYIKF
-592 ESAKRELAK
+592 ESAKSELTK
-601 LQPREEVMA
+601 LQPREKVMA
-610 EMKPILEALETVSQ
+610 EMKPIAEALETISQ

-636 PKDPSKELEA
+636 PEEPSKELEA

-656 NITVAKRESEYEK
+656 SISIAKRESEYEK
-669 KVATT
+669 KVAIT
-674 REALSNKEL
+674 REELSNKEL
-683 ELAGTFEAIVKLN
+683 ELAGTLESIAKLN

-701 HSRKQDSFDAEAN
+701 HSRKQDSFDAEVN
-714 SRNGLEKEIAGKT
+714 SRNGLEKEIAGMI
-727 EKKKTADDEILDCD
+727 EKKKTADYEIANCDE
-741 KKLEALKKKEREKR
+741 KLKGLEKKEREKR

-779 IRARATPL
+779 IRARARPL

-912 DDFSIAES
+912 DDYSIAES
-920 GSPMKQTV
+920 GSLMKSSE